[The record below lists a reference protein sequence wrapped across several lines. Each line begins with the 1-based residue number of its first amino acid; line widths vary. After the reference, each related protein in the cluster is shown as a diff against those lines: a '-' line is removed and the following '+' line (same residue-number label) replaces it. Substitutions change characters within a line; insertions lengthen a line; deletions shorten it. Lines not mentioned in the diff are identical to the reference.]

1 MDTTPRLIPPTHPK
15 KDVKRKKR
23 IRIWLIVLGM
33 LVAIRIALPYVILHF
48 ANEKLAAL
56 DGHYGHIEDIDLA
69 LIRGAYKIND
79 IYINKVDEKGNVTAH
94 FFKAPV
100 IDLSVEWRAIFE
112 GKVVAEVE
120 FEHPVVNYTKDANV
134 GEQAPEDSTNFI
146 QLIKDFVPLDINRF
160 AVNNGEVHYIDPAS
174 SPLVD
179 VPLTA
184 IYVEGRGLTNEPK
197 EGVLLPATIDM
208 SASLYDG
215 GLNIGVKLDP
225 LNKQPTFDL
234 NGTLTKTELVYL
246 NPFFTEYANFDLKQG
261 TMEIATEF
269 AAKDGQFA
277 GYVKPIIKDLDIVQF
292 EKEEGNIAQIAWEAL
307 IGTVA
312 EVFQN
317 QPKEQLATRVTI
329 NGKFNDPNVAVFNA
343 IISVLK
349 NAFVRALQ
357 PSVENV
363 INLQSV
369 DEENKDNGFL
379 KRLFGKDEP
388 AQVEEKQAEKTKREQ
403 RKEARQEKREER
415 KKEKG
420 AV

>member
-1 MDTTPRLIPPTHPK
+1 MDTSTHLIPSKRPTLNA
-15 KDVKRKKR
+15 KRNKR
-23 IRIWLIVLGM
+23 IRIWLILLGV

-56 DGHYGHIEDIDLA
+56 DGHYGYIEDIDLA

-79 IYINKVDEKGNVTAH
+79 IYINKVDDKGNVTAH

-134 GEQAPEDSTNFI
+134 GEQAPEDSADFI
-146 QLIKDFVPLDINRF
+146 QLVKDFVPLDINRF
-160 AVNNGEVHYIDPAS
+160 KVNNGEVHYIDPAS

-184 IYVEGRGLTNEPK
+184 IYIEGRGLTNEPK

-215 GLNIGVKLDP
+215 GMNIGVKLDP

-234 NGTLTKTELVYL
+234 NGKLTKTQLIYL
-246 NPFFTEYANFDLKQG
+246 NPFFTEYANFDLKEG
-261 TMEIATEF
+261 TMEMATEF
-269 AAKDGQFA
+269 AAKEGKFT

-307 IGTVA
+307 VGSVA

-317 QPKEQLATRVTI
+317 QRKEQLASKITI
-329 NGKFNDPNVAVFNA
+329 NGRFTEPDVALFNA

-357 PSVENV
+357 PAVENV
-363 INLQSV
+363 IDLQSV
-369 DEENKDNGFL
+369 DEENRDNGFL

-388 AQVEEKQAEKTKREQ
+388 AQVEEKESEKTKQEL
-403 RKEARQEKREER
+403 RKEARQEKREAR
-415 KKEKG
+415 KKEKSAG
-420 AV
+420 